1 MAVEILATEEVDQ
14 VLQKLS
20 AAMRRTVFGKIHLL
34 AENPAHPSL
43 NAHKLNHNKA
53 GIWDC
58 YITES
63 MRLLYEMRD
72 GILHLWELGSHSVV
86 DHVNRRA
93 FAAHTRFSRVEMP
106 QASPNPPASE
116 VAISAQ
122 ETWPAS
128 FQARVPQPEIFVPLQ
143 QGSPNR
149 FAFFQN
155 AHLRVLG
162 VPAHLVQPLKH
173 ATSLEKALA
182 LPGLSER
189 TRLWLEELSTSPEL
203 EEVLFDSS
211 RLLFRTTLD
220 RFEGYC
226 EGKIKRLM
234 LNLQRPEQQQFVD
247 IERAPLILLKGAAG
261 SGKTTVGIY
270 RAIRLA
276 QQGRRV
282 LVLTYNRTLSSVT
295 KSLIE
300 ELIGPLPQNLEVM
313 TLYQFMARIL
323 KGRLIRLNV
332 SDEGCSRVLD
342 EALAEV
348 RRKVSAPVLQRDKEF
363 FVEEIRRVIKGLG
376 LQSVEEYKE
385 VERFGRKTALSAKQ
399 REVVWKVYET
409 YQRRLNAARYQDWQD
424 MTLRTIQTL
433 QERPPITPYDDIIV
447 DEAQDLL
454 PIDLRAIQLFVAP
467 TSPGVLATSSIMIL
481 ADAAQTLYSRGFSWK
496 QAGIQARGRTA
507 ILRKNYR
514 NTRQIAEAAAHLLE
528 QNTLMRASNEYVDP
542 EWTRRQGALPIVMK
556 ASSPYNQIELVR
568 DRILD
573 LVSDQTFRL
582 SDFAILCPT
591 NRLCEQCKQ
600 ELEGAGLRTV
610 YHKDSDFDLLEERI
624 KILTIHSAKGLEFPV
639 VFLVGLV
646 SGTLP
651 SMQGLLHAEKEEGDL
666 FIEQQRTICYVG
678 MTRAAEA
685 LYLLTVKGSESR
697 FIGELG
703 DKVVQWQ

>member
-1 MAVEILATEEVDQ
+1 MVVEILATEAFDLA
-14 VLQKLS
+14 LQQLS
-20 AAMRRTVFGKIHLL
+20 ESMRKIVHGKIHLL

-43 NAHKLNHNKA
+43 NVHRLDGVKDTD
-53 GIWDC
+53 IRDC
-58 YITES
+58 YITMS
-63 MRLLYEMRD
+63 MRLLYEMKD
-72 GILHLWELGSHSVV
+72 GVLHLWDLGSHAVV
-86 DHVNRRA
+86 DHVRRRS

-106 QASPNPPASE
+106 QAVSPLSEEIPPAKKDK
-116 VAISAQ
+116 
-122 ETWPAS
+122 PAYFS
-128 FQARVPQPEIFVPLQ
+128 PKIQRTEATSLQ

-149 FAFFQN
+149 FAYFQN

-162 VPAHLVQPLKH
+162 VPAQLVQRLKS
-173 ATSLEKALA
+173 ASSLEKALA
-182 LPGLSER
+182 LSGLPER
-189 TRLWLEELSTSPEL
+189 TRLWLEELSTAPEL

-211 RLLFRTTLD
+211 RLLFRTTLN

-234 LNLQRPEQQQFVD
+234 LNLQRPEQQQYVD

-276 QQGRRV
+276 EQGRRV

-300 ELIGPLPQNLEVM
+300 ELIGPLPKNLEVI
-313 TLYQFMARIL
+313 TLYQFLARML
-323 KGRLIRLNV
+323 HGRSNPFKID
-332 SDEGCSRVLD
+332 DEECSRALN
-342 EALAEV
+342 EALTEV

-363 FVEEIRRVIKGLG
+363 FAEEIRRVIKGLEIK
-376 LQSVEEYKE
+376 SVEEYRQT
-385 VERFGRKTALSAKQ
+385 ERFGRKTALSAKQ
-399 REVVWKVYET
+399 REVVWKVYEA
-409 YQRRLNAARYQDWQD
+409 YQRRLNAAGCHDWQD
-424 MTLRTIQTL
+424 VSLKAIQTL
-433 QERPPITPYDDIIV
+433 RQRPPLTPYDDIIV

-454 PIDLRAIQLFVAP
+454 PVDLRAIQLFVAP
-467 TSPGVLATSSIMIL
+467 TSTSVPARSSIMIL

-528 QNTLMRASNEYVDP
+528 HNVLMRASNEYVDP
-542 EWTRRQGALPIVMK
+542 EWTQRQGTFPIVIK
-556 ASSPYNQIELVR
+556 ALNPYHQIELVR
-568 DRILD
+568 NHILD

-582 SDFAILCPT
+582 SDFAVLCPT
-591 NRLCEQCKQ
+591 IHLCEQCRQ
-600 ELEGAGLRTV
+600 ELERAGLRTV

-639 VFLVGLV
+639 VFLVGV
-646 SGTLP
+646 ISGILP
-651 SMQGLLHAEKEEGDL
+651 STRGLQHTEKEEADL
-666 FIEQQRTICYVG
+666 FIEQQRTLCYVG

-697 FIGELG
+697 FIGDLG